1 MYKREDA
8 EYENQHMRDAMLAHT
23 VVVSV
28 GWPSVCLS
36 VCLSDTSRCSTAIMY
51 RLSHGNASRFTNE
64 TQ

>member
-36 VCLSDTSRCSTAIMY
+36 VCLSVS
-51 RLSHGNASRFTNE
+51 L
-64 TQ
+64 TQVGVQQL